1 MVDIAPLKVF
11 AVVAD
16 VGSFSKAAMLLGVTQ
31 SAVSQSVALL
41 EKRYGVTLLDRSD
54 RRKIRLTSQGESL
67 LFHARRILAESE
79 ALDYLFSHFDGL
91 LALEDVKLAIAR
103 PLISSLSGRILEALY
118 ALNPQLQVI
127 VCTLEGAPEADYVI
141 TEAGCTPSEA
151 FRDHP
156 LTAYLKKVVRELV
169 ILPA

>member
-1 MVDIAPLKVF
+1 MVDIVPLKVF

-54 RRKIRLTSQGESL
+54 RRKIRLTPQGDSL
-67 LFHARRILAESE
+67 LFHARRILSEGE
-79 ALDYLFSHFDGL
+79 ALDFLFAHYD
-91 LALEDVKLAIAR
+91 ALQEPEELKLAFDRALV
-103 PLISSLSGRILEALY
+103 PSLSGRVLEALY

-127 VCTLEGAPEADYVI
+127 LCTLEGTAEADY
-141 TEAGCTPSEA
+141 TFTAEGCTPSDA

-156 LTAYLKKVVRELV
+156 LTEYLKKVLK
-169 ILPA
+169 